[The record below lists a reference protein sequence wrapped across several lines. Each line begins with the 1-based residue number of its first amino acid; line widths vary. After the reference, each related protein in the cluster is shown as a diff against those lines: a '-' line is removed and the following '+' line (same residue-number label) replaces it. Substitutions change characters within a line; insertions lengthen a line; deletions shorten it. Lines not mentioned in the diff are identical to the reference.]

1 MAQVVGVVWYHDGYG
16 IASTICQEV
25 LGPLPRYSLADGHAF
40 PRASLWLKEIEGLH
54 GEGRRVETRRGRRIG
69 MQE

>member
-1 MAQVVGVVWYHDGYG
+1 VWYHDGYG

-25 LGPLPRYSLADGHAF
+25 LGPLPRYILADGHAF
-40 PRASLWLKEIEGLH
+40 PRVSLWLKEIEGLD
-54 GEGRRVETRRGRRIG
+54 GEGGRVGTRVGRRIG